1 MDPRP
6 RSIAILTADVGE
18 GHLAAARVLAEEVRE
33 AAPDVRV
40 VLVDALDALGPLL
53 RLLLLDA
60 YRFQLRYVPRVFHAL
75 FWLFQHFRPL
85 RALGR
90 AALVA
95 LGGRRLNARLE
106 AIAPDAIVSTYPAA
120 TSVLGTL
127 RRRGRI
133 TVPTLATITDFAGVP
148 FWSHPGIDLH
158 LVMHSS
164 LVPLVER
171 EAGPGSACTVEPLA
185 AREFREARLQRDA
198 ARESLGLPASGRVVV
213 VSGGG
218 WGVGDVAGAVAEAAG
233 LPATTVVV
241 VTGRNRVLEAKLR
254 TTHRGAD
261 QVRVLGFTDA
271 MPRLLAAA
279 DVLVHTTGGVTCL
292 EALTA
297 GCPLIA
303 YGAPAGHAPSL
314 ARAMARLRIALH
326 PRSRAELHRALLSP
340 LPTPPLEEAE
350 RAIDRLLGARLR
362 PQSASPRLPVAA
374 AFTAAALVTC
384 ALALAASRT
393 AFGVIALPLELS
405 PATVLPTR
413 ANEVGLIIDVPTDAA
428 PPIARLLARHHAN
441 ASFAT
446 SRPPRPSFERLLAID
461 HDQLISKLSRP
472 GIDDWL
478 GTMDTVQD
486 VQDKGFVLAPHGG
499 VSTGQYV
506 LARLSGAHLIAP
518 ARQIKRG
525 AIILWKGGS
534 LKRLLAAI
542 ARHRLHPAPV
552 AALTQRQGT
561 TGPST

>member
-1 MDPRP
+1 MDSRP

-33 AAPDVRV
+33 ASPGTRV
-40 VLVDALDALGPLL
+40 VLVDALEALGPLL

-60 YRFQLRYVPRVFHAL
+60 YRFQLRHIPRVFHGL
-75 FWLFQHFRPL
+75 FWLFQHVRPL

-90 AALVA
+90 ASLVT
-95 LGGRRLNARLE
+95 LGGRRLDSRLE
-106 AIAPDAIVSTYPAA
+106 ALAPDVIVSTYPAA

-133 TVPTLATITDFAGVP
+133 TVPALATITDFAGVP

-158 LVMHSS
+158 LVMHPS

-171 EAGPGSACTVEPLA
+171 EAGPGSACVVAPLA
-185 AREFREARLQRDA
+185 ARAFREARLQRDS
-198 ARESLGLPASGRVVV
+198 ARQSLGLPASGRVVV

-218 WGVGDVAGAVAEAAG
+218 WGVGDIAGAVAEAAG
-233 LPATTVVV
+233 LPATTVVA
-241 VTGRNRVLEAKLR
+241 VTGRNSVLEAKLR
-254 TTHRGAD
+254 STHQGSGR
-261 QVRVLGFTDA
+261 VRVLGFTDA

-314 ARAMARLRIALH
+314 ARAMAKHRIALH
-326 PRSRAELHRALLSP
+326 PTSRSKLRQALLSP
-340 LPTPPLEEAE
+340 LPTPALEEAE
-350 RAIDRLLGARLR
+350 TATDRLLAAR
-362 PQSASPRLPVAA
+362 PRLQPASRRSPTGA
-374 AFTAAALVTC
+374 AFAAAALVTC
-384 ALALAASRT
+384 ALLLAASRT
-393 AFGVIALPLELS
+393 AFAIIASPFELS

-413 ANEVGLIIDVPTDAA
+413 ANEVGLVIDVPTRGA
-428 PPIARLLARHHAN
+428 PPIVRLLARHHAN

-446 SRPPRPSFERLLAID
+446 SSSRPSFERLLATH
-461 HDQLISKLSRP
+461 HDQPISKLSRP

-478 GTMDTVQD
+478 GTMDAVRD
-486 VQDKGFVLAPHGG
+486 IRDKGFVLAPHGG
-499 VSTGQYV
+499 ISTAQYV

-518 ARQIKRG
+518 AGRIQRG

-534 LKRLLAAI
+534 LERLLAAI
-542 ARHRLHPAPV
+542 AQHGLRPAPV
-552 AALTQRQGT
+552 TALTFQRK
-561 TGPST
+561 PLP